1 MLQSAPRTSPNTVTT
16 QGHVKR
22 TVQAFN
28 EFSQQ
33 TTAATSSKPPS
44 PAPRRRTQ
52 PSPAPARR
60 TPTSP
65 QPPAPAQARQQ
76 QWSYTSQQ
84 QQQASSRWESS
95 GQEQEAE
102 QPSYYAKYSASPA
115 PRSPPPQPQPP
126 PTSVAFPQHAP
137 RAQTPQMPPKRV
149 EELMSEFQEFEC
161 GGGSSGPASSFPRA
175 GVEVTELADG
185 PHHVTLDPEPQVR
198 EVSPPPAR
206 TANTKG
212 PEVYYPPGAEFTK
225 SVQVTQDIHPQ
236 PGHWTH
242 THLPQASHPVA
253 DGGSMSLQEKGRGER
268 RRQERGHERGQEGG
282 DKQGAAVIPICLPLC
297 CAAPCVIM

>member
-1 MLQSAPRTSPNTVTT
+1 MLQSAPRTSPNTVTS

-76 QWSYTSQQ
+76 QWSYTSQQQ

-236 PGHWTH
+236 PR
-242 THLPQASHPVA
+242 A
-253 DGGSMSLQEKGRGER
+253 
-268 RRQERGHERGQEGG
+268 
-282 DKQGAAVIPICLPLC
+282 
-297 CAAPCVIM
+297 

>member
-1 MLQSAPRTSPNTVTT
+1 MSR
-16 QGHVKR
+16 K
-22 TVQAFN
+22 
-28 EFSQQ
+28 
-33 TTAATSSKPPS
+33 
-44 PAPRRRTQ
+44 
-52 PSPAPARR
+52 
-60 TPTSP
+60 TPTTP
-65 QPPAPAQARQQ
+65 
-76 QWSYTSQQ
+76 QQ
-84 QQQASSRWESS
+84 QQRPQQTSYSQQHQQSYNTSSYSS
-95 GQEQEAE
+95 SSQMMSSEADNRQEFSPAMSQLAHDPEPPQQQ
-102 QPSYYAKYSASPA
+102 QPSYYTKYSSAAPSSPL
-115 PRSPPPQPQPP
+115 
-126 PTSVAFPQHAP
+126 PTSVAFPNHQP
-137 RAQTPQMPPKRV
+137 RSGTPQSPPKRV

-212 PEVYYPPGAEFTK
+212 PDVYYPPGAEFTK
-225 SVQVTQDIHPQ
+225 SV
-236 PGHWTH
+236 
-242 THLPQASHPVA
+242 QASHPVA